1 MTLILQAA
9 GFNPSRDVGQS
20 RAANMASTYVPLE
33 SWVYPALERL
43 VLSKAPLRSI
53 TLFLICLMPTTM
65 VQASDTSNSRNTA
78 DMASTYVPIESW
90 VYPAFDRLAAEGY
103 VPGAIF
109 SLRPWTRIA
118 CVRMVKEAEQR
129 IAHDPNPPSDA
140 ATLLSS
146 LKEEF
151 AVEEQRIDG
160 ARNLEFRLE
169 SLDQRSTSIAG
180 RPLTDGYHFAETIVD
195 DYGRPFAQG
204 ENDYSGVSFR
214 ATAGP
219 FAAYARAEIQRVPSA
234 PVPDAATQQAIAA
247 ADFTSA
253 GALGPPSDFT
263 RGRLLDANVSYTFS
277 NNQFT
282 FGKQTLWWGPARS
295 GSTLFSNNAEP
306 LTMLRYDRVRPFVLP
321 GFLEHLGSIRLQ
333 FFVGRLAGAQFV
345 QAENHIIGS
354 SGIALSDQPF
364 IHGQKFSFKPTENFE
379 FSISRT
385 TIFGGSGA
393 PVNTHTF
400 LRSVF
405 STGTGDEQ
413 NDPGDRRVAFDAQYR
428 IPGIRNCLTG
438 YVDGFSDDQ
447 PFPVAYPTESVWL
460 SGFFLRC
467 VPSMPRMTIRAEGLL
482 SPHRDLAFPGFF
494 YFNVH
499 YLSGYTNN
507 RQLMGSWIGREG
519 DGEQVWTTWNLSPR
533 SSIEA
538 SFRGMTV
545 NREFLQGGALRDFSV
560 AANLHLRPEWQL
572 RLEDQAEWWRFPLLS
587 ATPQRNN
594 EFTIQLS
601 YRPIARTKP

>member
-1 MTLILQAA
+1 MSALRNTILFFVYLMPNAMLQASSS
-9 GFNPSRDVGQS
+9 NPNDAQ
-20 RAANMASTYVPLE
+20 
-33 SWVYPALERL
+33 
-43 VLSKAPLRSI
+43 
-53 TLFLICLMPTTM
+53 
-65 VQASDTSNSRNTA
+65 QRNAA

-90 VYPAFDRLAAEGY
+90 IYPAFDRLAAEGY
-103 VPGAIF
+103 VGSAIV
-109 SLRPWTRIA
+109 SLRPWTRIDCA
-118 CVRMVKEAEQR
+118 RLVEEAEKR
-129 IAHDPNPPSDA
+129 IAHDQKPPSDA
-140 ATLLSS
+140 AALLSS

-151 AVEEQRIDG
+151 AVEQQRIDG

-247 ADFTSA
+247 ADFTST

-345 QAENHIIGS
+345 QADGVVGRP
-354 SGIALSDQPF
+354 GIALGDQPF
-364 IHGQKFSFKPTENFE
+364 LHGEKVAFKFTENFE

-385 TIFGGSGA
+385 IIFGGPGA
-393 PVNTHTF
+393 PVTTSSL

-405 STGTGDEQ
+405 STSTANGPE
-413 NDPGDRRVAFDAQYR
+413 DPGDRRQAVDATYR
-428 IPGIRNCLTG
+428 IPGLRNCLTG

-447 PFPVAYPTESVWL
+447 PFPPLYPTESTWL

-467 VPSMPRMTIRAEGLL
+467 VPSLPRMTIRAEGLL

-594 EFTIQLS
+594 ELTIQLS

>member
-1 MTLILQAA
+1 MMTLILQAV
-9 GFNPSRDVGQS
+9 GFNPSRDVGQP
-20 RAANMASTYVPLE
+20 RAANTASTYVLLE

-65 VQASDTSNSRNTA
+65 VQASDTSNSRNAA

-103 VPGAIF
+103 VPSTIF

-118 CVRMVKEAEQR
+118 CARMVKEAEQR
-129 IAHDPNPPSDA
+129 IAHDQKPPSDA
-140 ATLLSS
+140 APLLRS
-146 LKEEF
+146 LREEF
-151 AVEEQRIDG
+151 AVEQQEIDG
-160 ARNLEFRLE
+160 ARNGDFRLE
-169 SLDQRSTSIAG
+169 SVEERSTSIAG
-180 RPLTDGYHFAETIVD
+180 KPLTDGYHFAETIVD

-204 ENDYSGVSFR
+204 ENDYSGISFH
-214 ATAGP
+214 AAAGH
-219 FAAYARAEIQRVPSA
+219 FAAYARAEVQHVPFA
-234 PVPDAATQQAIAA
+234 ILPDATVQQAIAA
-247 ADFTSA
+247 ADFTST
-253 GALGPPSDFT
+253 GALGPPTGFT
-263 RGRLLDANVSYTFS
+263 RGRLLDAYVSYTFS

-306 LTMLRYDRVRPFVLP
+306 VTMLRYDRINPLVLP
-321 GFLEHLGSIRLQ
+321 GFLKLLGPMRMQ
-333 FFVGRLAGAQFV
+333 FLLGRLSGAQFV
-345 QAENHIIGS
+345 QAENDIIGS
-354 SGIALSDQPF
+354 PGVALKDQPF
-364 IHGQKFSFKPTENFE
+364 IHGEKLSFKPTENFE
-379 FSISRT
+379 FSASRT
-385 TIFGGSGA
+385 VIFAGAGA
-393 PVNTHTF
+393 PFTTHSF
-400 LRSVF
+400 LRSIF
-405 STGTGDEQ
+405 SVHGGNEQ
-413 NDPGDRRVAFDAQYR
+413 NDPGDRRVAVDATYR
-428 IPGIRNCLTG
+428 IPGLRKCLTG
-438 YVDGFSDDQ
+438 YADGFSDDQ
-447 PFPVAYPTESVWL
+447 PFPPLYPTESAWI

-467 VPSMPRMTIRAEGLL
+467 VPSLPRLTIRAEGLL
-482 SPHRDLAFPGFF
+482 TPHRDLAFPGFF

-519 DGEQVWTTWNLSPR
+519 DGEQMWTTWNLSPR

-560 AANLHLRPEWQL
+560 AANLQIRPEWHL
-572 RLEDQAEWWRFPLLS
+572 RLEDQAEWWHFPLLS
-587 ATPQRNN
+587 PTPKRND

-601 YRPIARTKP
+601 YMPIGRAK

>member
-1 MTLILQAA
+1 
-9 GFNPSRDVGQS
+9 
-20 RAANMASTYVPLE
+20 
-33 SWVYPALERL
+33 
-43 VLSKAPLRSI
+43 
-53 TLFLICLMPTTM
+53 MPTTM
-65 VQASDTSNSRNTA
+65 LQASGQSNPSSTQQRSAA

-103 VPGAIF
+103 VPRTIV

-118 CVRMVKEAEQR
+118 CARMVQEAEKR
-129 IAHDPNPPSDA
+129 ITHDPKPPSDA
-140 ATLLSS
+140 ATLLRN

-151 AVEEQRIDG
+151 AAERQRMDG

-169 SLDQRSTSIAG
+169 SVDERSTSIAG

-195 DYGRPFAQG
+195 DYGRPFAEG
-204 ENDYSGVSFR
+204 ENNYSGISFR

-219 FAAYARAEIQRVPSA
+219 FAAYARAELQHVPFA
-234 PVPDAATQQAIAA
+234 LVPDATVQQAIAA

-253 GALGPPSDFT
+253 GALGPPSGFT
-263 RGRLLDANVSYTFS
+263 RGRLLDANVSYTFL

-306 LTMLRYDRVRPFVLP
+306 VTMLRYDRTQPFVLP
-321 GFLEHLGSIRLQ
+321 GPFRFLGAIRAQ

-345 QAENHIIGS
+345 QADGVIGRP
-354 SGIALSDQPF
+354 GVALGDQPF
-364 IHGQKFSFKPTENFE
+364 LHGEKVAFKFTENFE
-379 FSISRT
+379 LSISRT
-385 TIFGGSGA
+385 TIFGGPGA
-393 PVNTHTF
+393 PVTTSSVLH
-400 LRSVF
+400 SVF
-405 STGTGDEQ
+405 STSTANGPQ
-413 NDPGDRRVAFDAQYR
+413 DPGDRRQAVDATYR
-428 IPGIRNCLTG
+428 IPGLRNCLTG

-447 PFPVAYPTESVWL
+447 PFPPLYPTESTWI

-467 VPSMPRMTIRAEGLL
+467 VPSLPRMTIRAEGLL
-482 SPHRDLAFPGFF
+482 SPHRDLTFPGFF

-499 YLSGYTNN
+499 YLSGYTDN

-519 DGEQVWTTWNLSPR
+519 DGEQVWTTWDLSPH

-538 SFRGMTV
+538 SFRDMTV

-560 AANLHLRPEWQL
+560 AANLQLRPEWQL
-572 RLEDQAEWWRFPLLS
+572 RLENQVEWWHFPLLS
-587 ATPQRNN
+587 PTPQRND
-594 EFTIQLS
+594 ELTIQLS
-601 YRPIARTKP
+601 YRPVGRAK

>member
-1 MTLILQAA
+1 MAA
-9 GFNPSRDVGQS
+9 LLN
-20 RAANMASTYVPLE
+20 T
-33 SWVYPALERL
+33 
-43 VLSKAPLRSI
+43 
-53 TLFLICLMPTTM
+53 TLFLVYLMPNAM
-65 VQASDTSNSRNTA
+65 LLASPSSPNDTQQRNAA

-90 VYPAFDRLAAEGY
+90 IYPAFDRLAAEGY
-103 VPGAIF
+103 VQSAF
-109 SLRPWTRIA
+109 VSLRPWTRLDCA
-118 CVRMVKEAEQR
+118 RLVEEAEDR
-129 IAHDPNPPSDA
+129 ITLDSSPPLDA
-140 ATLLSS
+140 ATLLRS
-146 LKEEF
+146 LKQEF
-151 AVEEQRIDG
+151 AVEQQRVDG

-195 DYGRPFAQG
+195 DYGRSFAEG

-214 ATAGP
+214 ATGGP
-219 FAAYARAEIQRVPSA
+219 FSAYARAEVQHVPSA
-234 PVPDAATQQAIAA
+234 PAPDAAAQHAIAM

-253 GALGPPSDFT
+253 GAAGPPSGFT
-263 RGRLLDANVSYTFS
+263 RGRLLDANVSYIFS

-295 GSTLFSNNAEP
+295 GSTLFSDNAEP

-321 GFLEHLGSIRLQ
+321 GFLGLLGPVRVQL
-333 FFVGRLAGAQFV
+333 FLGRLAGAQFV
-345 QAENHIIGS
+345 QAEDRIIGRP
-354 SGIALSDQPF
+354 GVALSDQPF
-364 IHGQKFSFKPTENFE
+364 IHGQKVSFKPTENFE
-379 FSISRT
+379 FGVSRT
-385 TIFGGSGA
+385 VLFGGAGA
-393 PVNTHTF
+393 PVTTHTF

-405 STGTGDEQ
+405 STSTGNEQ

-428 IPGIRNCLTG
+428 IPGLRNCLTG

-447 PFPVAYPTESVWL
+447 PFPVAYPTESAWL

-467 VPSMPRMTIRAEGLL
+467 VPALPHVTIRAEGLL

-507 RQLMGSWIGREG
+507 RELMGSWIGREG

-545 NREFLQGGALRDFSV
+545 NQEFLQGGALRDFSL
-560 AANLHLRPEWQL
+560 AANLQLRPEWRL
-572 RLEDQAEWWRFPLLS
+572 RLEDQSEWWRFPLLS
-587 ATPQRNN
+587 TTPHRDN

-601 YRPIARTKP
+601 YRPIGRTKP

>member
-1 MTLILQAA
+1 MMTLILQAA

-33 SWVYPALERL
+33 SWVYSALERL
-43 VLSKAPLRSI
+43 VLSTVSLRSI

-103 VPGAIF
+103 VPSAIF

-118 CVRMVKEAEQR
+118 CARMVNEAEKL
-129 IAHDPNPPSDA
+129 ITHDPKPPSDA
-140 ATLLSS
+140 ATLLRN

-151 AVEEQRIDG
+151 SVEQRRTGG
-160 ARNLEFRLE
+160 ARNLEVRLE
-169 SLDQRSTSIAG
+169 SVDERSTEIAG

-195 DYGRPFAQG
+195 DYGRPFGQG
-204 ENDYSGVSFR
+204 ENDYTGLSFR
-214 ATAGP
+214 ATAGS
-219 FAAYARAEIQRVPSA
+219 FAAYGRAEIQRVPSA
-234 PVPDAATQQAIAA
+234 VSPDAAAQQAIAA

-253 GALGPPSDFT
+253 AAAGPPSDFA
-263 RGRLLDANVSYTFS
+263 RGRLLDANVSYTVS

-306 LTMLRYDRVRPFVLP
+306 LTMFRYDRVKPFVLP
-321 GFLEHLGSIRLQ
+321 GFLRLLGSVRAQ
-333 FFVGRLAGAQFV
+333 FFLGRLAGAQFV
-345 QAENHIIGS
+345 QADSRIIGNP
-354 SGIALSDQPF
+354 GVALKDQPF
-364 IHGQKFSFKPTENFE
+364 IHGEKLSFKPTENFE
-379 FSISRT
+379 FSVSRT
-385 TIFGGSGA
+385 VIFAGEGA
-393 PVNTHTF
+393 PFTTRIF
-400 LRSVF
+400 LRSIF
-405 STGTGDEQ
+405 SVSGGAEQ
-413 NDPGDRRVAFDAQYR
+413 NDPGDRRVAVDATYR
-428 IPGIRNCLTG
+428 IPGLRKCLTV
-438 YVDGFSDDQ
+438 YADGFSDDQ
-447 PFPVAYPTESVWL
+447 PFPPSYPTESAWI

-467 VPSMPRMTIRAEGLL
+467 VPSLPHLSIRAEGLL

-519 DGEQVWTTWNLSPR
+519 DGEQIWTTWNLSPR

-560 AANLHLRPEWQL
+560 AANLQLRPEWQV

-587 ATPQRNN
+587 ATPRRNN

-601 YRPIARTKP
+601 YMPIGRAK